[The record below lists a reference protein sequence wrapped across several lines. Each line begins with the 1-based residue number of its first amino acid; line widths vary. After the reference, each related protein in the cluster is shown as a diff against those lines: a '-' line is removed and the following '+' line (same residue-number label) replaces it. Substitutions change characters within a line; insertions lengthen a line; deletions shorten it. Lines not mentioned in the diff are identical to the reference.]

1 MRKIFAVLLL
11 LFTGLSSVVAQDII
25 TLKSGNELKARILRL
40 NPKDVTFIPENKS
53 DTLSMARNE
62 ITKLLYQGGTVIYL
76 SEEERI
82 TFNNE
87 PGSDTG
93 SDSLYI
99 LGEKDAI
106 RFYKGYK
113 PAATGTL
120 ICSIFIPWGLIPAI
134 ACSSS
139 PPKINSLDFRNN
151 KLMENPGYYKG
162 YTDKAFKIKKKKVWQ
177 NFAIGSGI
185 TVGCYILMAGVL
197 FSML

>member
-53 DTLSMARNE
+53 DTLSMVRNE

-93 SDSLYI
+93 SDSLYL

-151 KLMENPGYYKG
+151 KLMENTEYYNG

-177 NFAIGSGI
+177 NFAIGTGI
-185 TVGCYILMAGVL
+185 TVGYYILMVGAL

>member
-1 MRKIFAVLLL
+1 MRKTFAVLLL
-11 LFTGLSSVVAQDII
+11 LFTGLLSVVAQDII

-87 PGSDTG
+87 PGSDTE
-93 SDSLYI
+93 SDSLYL

-139 PPKINSLDFRNN
+139 PPKTNSLDFRNN

-185 TVGCYILMAGVL
+185 TVGYYILMAGVL